1 MLDPAAPAPQFLL
14 PGQPRN
20 RPMNYTLA
28 DSTQYLPRIF
38 ILMLTGVLFVSCG
51 SAPQIAPTET
61 VAVETQS
68 TTAQIDELIERA
80 ESSTGNA
87 AVLLRLE
94 AAEALL
100 GEGLLLRADNQL
112 AQIPRSNLL
121 PTDLRFRYVLAQAS
135 LSRQRGNNEAAIRWL
150 TGALAEDADDND
162 VFGTQLIELLG
173 NIQAEEGRFADAV
186 LTYSRATPYLQN
198 DNSTNVFNAIW
209 DALQRIDSDD
219 LARLASAAESYE
231 LRGWIELERVY
242 REDEQS
248 IRAQLDA
255 IAQWRRIWSSHSASR
270 RLPDPLAELES
281 VWAERPRQIA
291 LILPIQQPAGL
302 TIQEGFF
309 SAYYEA
315 LTISRE
321 VPQVSVFDSS
331 GVSDIAEIYDQA
343 VASGVDL
350 VIGPLNK
357 QLVNQLAAREQLPV
371 PTLALN
377 YADSPSRA
385 TENLYQFGLAPEDDI
400 EQLSNLA
407 WQAGYRNAAIVTPQ
421 SSDYVRLREL
431 FANKWESRGGAV
443 VSETTFAETTD
454 YSDTVKRL
462 IAIDSSEARAERLLQ
477 LLPRNNMEFIPRRRQ
492 DIDFIFLV
500 ANPSQGRSIKPTLAF
515 YFAQDIPV
523 YSLPS
528 IFDGSNA
535 SGDNRDLDG
544 IWFTDTPW
552 LLESNDNLKATVN
565 QSLRP
570 ANGPSQRLRA
580 LGIDSFRLYAR
591 LEQFASGKL
600 NRLPGTT
607 GVLSMTDDQRVHRSV
622 SVARFIN
629 GRPQLQSELVVS
641 SSD

>member
-1 MLDPAAPAPQFLL
+1 MNHPQ
-14 PGQPRN
+14 
-20 RPMNYTLA
+20 T
-28 DSTQYLPRIF
+28 DSNQSLFRLI
-38 ILMLTGVLFVSCG
+38 ILMLWGVLLISCG
-51 SAPQIAPTET
+51 SAPSVEPTET
-61 VAVETQS
+61 VAMETQS
-68 TTAQIDELIERA
+68 TTAQIDELIGRA
-80 ESSTGNA
+80 ENSAGNA

-94 AAEALL
+94 AVEALL
-100 GEGLLLRADNQL
+100 AEGLLLRADNQL

-121 PTDLRFRYVLAQAS
+121 PTNLRFRYVLAQAN
-135 LSRQRGNNEAAIRWL
+135 LSRQRGDNEAAIRWL

-173 NIQAEEGRFADAV
+173 NIQAEEGRYADAV
-186 LTYSRATPYLQN
+186 VTYSRATPYLQN
-198 DNSTNVFNAIW
+198 DTSTNVFNAIW
-209 DALQRIDSDD
+209 DALQQIDSDD
-219 LARLASAAESYE
+219 LARLASTAESYE

-281 VWAERPRQIA
+281 VWSERPRKIA

-331 GVSDIAEIYDQA
+331 GVSDIAEIYDRA

-350 VIGPLNK
+350 IIGPLNK

-371 PTLALN
+371 RTLALN
-377 YADSPSRA
+377 YADAPSRA
-385 TENLYQFGLAPEDDI
+385 TENLFQFGLAPEDDI

-407 WQAGYRNAAIVTPQ
+407 WQAGHRNAAIVTPQ
-421 SSDYVRLREL
+421 TSDYVRLREL
-431 FANKWESRGGAV
+431 FANNWESKGGSV
-443 VSETTFAETTD
+443 ISETTFAETND
-454 YSDTVKRL
+454 YSDTIKRL

-492 DIDFIFLV
+492 DIDFIFLI

-528 IFDGSNA
+528 IFDGSSA
-535 SGDNRDLDG
+535 SSDNRDLDG

-552 LLESNDNLKATVN
+552 LLDANDSLKETVN

-591 LEQFASGKL
+591 LDQFASGKL

-607 GVLSMTDDQRVHRSV
+607 GILSMTDDQRVQRLV

-629 GRPQLQSELVVS
+629 GRPQLQRELEIS

>member
-1 MLDPAAPAPQFLL
+1 
-14 PGQPRN
+14 
-20 RPMNYTLA
+20 MNHPLT
-28 DSTQYLPRIF
+28 DSKQYLSRIS
-38 ILMLTGVLFVSCG
+38 ILMLSGVLLVSCG
-51 SAPQIAPTET
+51 SAPNIEPSET

-68 TTAQIDELIERA
+68 TTAQIDELIDRA
-80 ESSTGNA
+80 ANSTGNA

-100 GEGLLLRADNQL
+100 REGLLLRADNQL
-112 AQIPRSNLL
+112 SQIPRSNLL
-121 PTDLRFRYVLAQAS
+121 PTNLRFRYVLAQAN

-173 NIQAEEGRFADAV
+173 NIQAEQGRFADAV
-186 LTYSRATPYLQN
+186 VTYSRATPFLQN
-198 DNSTNVFNAIW
+198 DSSSTVFNAIW
-209 DALQRIDSDD
+209 DALQRIDNDG
-219 LARLASAAESYE
+219 LARLASTAESYE

-242 REDEQS
+242 REDEHS

-281 VWAERPRQIA
+281 VWSERPRQIA

-331 GVSDIAEIYDQA
+331 GVSDIAEIYDRA

-350 VIGPLNK
+350 IIGPLNK
-357 QLVNQLAAREQLPV
+357 QLVNQLAARERLPV
-371 PTLALN
+371 RTLALN
-377 YADSPSRA
+377 YADGPSRA

-407 WQAGYRNAAIVTPQ
+407 WQAGHRNAAIVTPQ

-431 FANKWESRGGAV
+431 FANKWESQGGSV

-454 YSDTVKRL
+454 YSETVKRL

-492 DIDFIFLV
+492 DIDFIFLI
-500 ANPSQGRSIKPTLAF
+500 ANPNQGRSIKPTLAF

-544 IWFTDTPW
+544 IWFTETPW
-552 LLESNDNLKATVN
+552 LLDSNDSLKATVN

-607 GVLSMTDDQRVHRSV
+607 GVLSMTEDQRVHRLV

-629 GRPQLQSELVVS
+629 GRPQLQPELEIS